1 MPAFPEPQFDYDFV
15 LSSQIEALRR
25 HRRLRKVPRKSPDRV
40 LLATWNIANLGLQ
53 HRTEDDH
60 ALIAEVLRWFDVVA
74 IQEVNDDLS
83 GLWAIV
89 AHMPA
94 RYRTLFSDSGGNDE
108 RLTFLY
114 DSEKLTVAD
123 EVGEVSVPPSELD
136 HVKLPGVDAVFE
148 GFDRNPYL
156 ATFTTG
162 PFSFSLVNCH
172 SYFGS
177 ESGASIDRRTLETY
191 AIARWAD
198 HRHNSPHAP
207 TKDIIP
213 LGDLNLPK
221 VEPGDPIYDA
231 LTERGLVIPRH
242 STRTGSSIATD
253 NHYDQLAFF
262 PGDTMDDYVRSGVF
276 DFDSCVFAH
285 LFETRGLKDFL
296 TFVRYH
302 VSDHRPLWAQFRIS
316 A

>member
-1 MPAFPEPQFDYDFV
+1 MPAFPEPEFDYDYD
-15 LSSQIEALRR
+15 LSTQIEALRS
-25 HRRLRKVPRKSPDRV
+25 HRALRRVPRKSSGRL
-40 LLATWNIANLGLQ
+40 LLATWNIANLGVQ
-53 HRTEDDH
+53 KRVDDDH
-60 ALIAEVLRWFDVVA
+60 ALIAEILRWFDVIA
-74 IQEVNDDLS
+74 IQEVNDDLA
-83 GLWAIV
+83 GLRSIV

-94 RYRTLFSDSGGNDE
+94 RYKTLFSDSGGNDE
-108 RLTFLY
+108 RLAYLY
-114 DSEKLTVAD
+114 DSEKLTVSD

-136 HVKLPGVDAVFE
+136 AVRLPGVDVAFE

-162 PFSFSLVNCH
+162 SFSFSLVNCH

-177 ESGASIDRRTLETY
+177 GSEDSIGRRTLETY

-198 HRHNSPHAP
+198 YRHRSRHAP

-221 VEPGDPIYDA
+221 VQPGDPIYDA
-231 LTERGLVIPRH
+231 LTRRGLVIPKH

-276 DFDSCVFAH
+276 DFDTCVFRH
-285 LFETRGLKDFL
+285 LYESRGLKDFL
-296 TFVRYH
+296 AYVRYH
-302 VSDHRPLWAQFRIS
+302 VSDHRPLWAQFAI
-316 A
+316 AG